1 MCRFVGWIGGERYIE
16 DVVFTPEHSL
26 VTQSKSALVCKTPV
40 NADGFGLAWYKSRE
54 EPCIYKDTH
63 PAWSDPNLKQLSY
76 QTKAEIFLAHVRAST
91 GTATSRNNCHPFS
104 CQQWSFMHN
113 GQAGGHQQFRQE
125 LDAKIPNEYYQYR
138 LGATESEA
146 IFLIA
151 VGMGLALKPIDAM
164 AKATKLVED
173 LSRESGI
180 TPHMRFSACWSDGQQ
195 LYAARYASD
204 DFAPSLHY
212 HRSDN
217 GVVITS
223 EPLDNSDI
231 EWIEVKPNEALI
243 ICSDSIQKQE
253 FMSFQ

>member
-1 MCRFVGWIGGERYIE
+1 
-16 DVVFTPEHSL
+16 
-26 VTQSKSALVCKTPV
+26 
-40 NADGFGLAWYKSRE
+40 
-54 EPCIYKDTH
+54 
-63 PAWSDPNLKQLSY
+63 
-76 QTKAEIFLAHVRAST
+76 
-91 GTATSRNNCHPFS
+91 
-104 CQQWSFMHN
+104 
-113 GQAGGHQQFRQE
+113 
-125 LDAKIPNEYYQYR
+125 
-138 LGATESEA
+138 
-146 IFLIA
+146 
-151 VGMGLALKPIDAM
+151 MGLALKPIDAM

-243 ICSDSIQKQE
+243 ILSLIHI
-253 FMSFQ
+253 